1 MSGAGPRR
9 DNGLTAMSYA
19 RLDDVET
26 HLVDEL
32 LGRLAQAGVA
42 AYSAPTTGRRGPYGD
57 TVPPVGPSDSVY
69 VDAAHHDRARAVT
82 DLYLR
87 EIRDELAWSDIVAGF
102 DLDTADVDNG
112 VPRWPVSEDV
122 DTEDGG
128 GADTL
133 ASIDQQPLGP
143 TIGFDSLRD
152 GTPTSPVVRKE
163 DDPDDHF
170 RPPPPPPLP
179 KPDRI
184 GRFAWAGA
192 VGGPALLV
200 LAALLGLR
208 LEGWV
213 GLLAVVGFMAGFVT
227 LVARMKDRP
236 PSDSGPDDGAV
247 V

>member
-87 EIRDELAWSDIVAGF
+87 EIRDDLAWSDIVAGF

-128 GADTL
+128 VADTL
-133 ASIDQQPLGP
+133 ESGRQPLGP
-143 TIGFDSLRD
+143 TIGFGRRTTRTTTSGRLLRHRCPS
-152 GTPTSPVVRKE
+152 PTGS
-163 DDPDDHF
+163 
-170 RPPPPPPLP
+170 
-179 KPDRI
+179 
-184 GRFAWAGA
+184 GA
-192 VGGPALLV
+192 SRGPARS
-200 LAALLGLR
+200 AA
-208 LEGWV
+208 
-213 GLLAVVGFMAGFVT
+213 
-227 LVARMKDRP
+227 RP
-236 PSDSGPDDGAV
+236 CWCWPPCSACAWRGGSGCWPWSASWQASSRSSPG
-247 V
+247 